1 MASRAA
7 RASIFIVLL
16 LIAITILVP
25 LAFMLLS
32 SFRTMTEYSVNP
44 IGLPS
49 ALRLHNYAA
58 LVSGYALPAYFGNSL
73 FVSVLSTALCFLAA
87 VPAAYAFAKLPTR
100 WGRRLYLGTISLM
113 MVPIMVT
120 LIPRYV
126 ILSRASLIDTPW
138 SLIISYT
145 AGALPYTVYLL
156 TASFK
161 GIPSEL
167 IEAATMDGA
176 RYWRVILSVIVPL
189 GRSGLI
195 TAGILN
201 FVNFWNELVQAMLFI
216 TGDRM
221 RTITVV
227 VSTMGGN
234 YVSNMP
240 IILTGLMLASI
251 PVIVVYVFF
260 ERFLVAGLT
269 MGAAK

>member
-1 MASRAA
+1 MGKRIA
-7 RASIFIVLL
+7 RLAIFLVLL
-16 LIAITILVP
+16 LIAVTILVP
-25 LAFMLLS
+25 LAFMLLA
-32 SFRTMTEYSVNP
+32 SFRTMTEYSINP
-44 IGLPS
+44 IGLPA
-49 ALRLHNYAA
+49 ALKFHNYAA
-58 LVSGYALPAYFGNSL
+58 LFSGYSLPAYFGNSL
-73 FVSVLSTALCFLAA
+73 FVSVLATALCFLIT

-126 ILSRASLIDTPW
+126 ILSRVSLIDTPW
-138 SLIISYT
+138 SLILSYT

-167 IEAATMDGA
+167 VEAATIDGA
-176 RYWRVILSVIVPL
+176 RYWSVILNVIVPL
-189 GRSGLI
+189 GRAGLI

-216 TGDRM
+216 TSNRT

-234 YVSNMP
+234 YISNMP
-240 IILTGLMLASI
+240 IILTGLLLASI
-251 PVIVVYVFF
+251 PVILVYVFF
-260 ERFLVAGLT
+260 ERFLVAGIT
-269 MGAAK
+269 MGATK